1 MITKLNSGLVIE
13 EEFMKFGLSFF
24 NIVIEIKTS
33 KLIGQN
39 IKVGVV
45 GNLLMDTDFDTW
57 WNRNWVNLFGVT
69 ERNDIPKF
77 ETNPETKISDF
88 NSLRLY
94 LLIYEYGLKYPKLDS
109 YEISQKIQ
117 KRETFKR
124 YPVPS
129 FTQGLGFDGGEID
142 KKTVLRRVSNYKKR
156 GKEIMENVCKGVFP

>member
-13 EEFMKFGLSFF
+13 EECMKFGLSFF

-45 GNLLMDTDFDTW
+45 GIYLWILI
-57 WNRNWVNLFGVT
+57 LILGVT

-129 FTQGLGFDGGEID
+129 FTEGLGFDGGHID
-142 KKTVLRRVSNYKKR
+142 KRVVQRRMSNYRKR
-156 GKEIMENVCKGVFP
+156 GKEIMDNVCKGVFP